1 MKSFGALLL
10 LLPLLVACAPDDSS
24 QALGTLERDRV
35 TFSATSNEI
44 IRALPVKEGSQVK
57 IGDVLVRLDTTSQQA
72 MLAQAIAQQA
82 KANAYLT
89 KLTNGERPEDIA
101 VAQAKVTL
109 ATAKLTEA
117 NKNYRRKAELVSKN
131 LISESEKDTALSA
144 RDSARAELDSAKEE
158 FAKLT
163 AGTRLEDIE
172 QAKAELDAAVANTAV
187 QQQKLDELTIVSTR
201 DGVLDNLPYNLGE
214 RVSVGSI
221 VAVVQADNSPFAR
234 VYVPEPY
241 RVKLTQ
247 GTKLQVHV
255 DGVEQTYQGT
265 VRWIANEP
273 SFTPYYALTENERA
287 RLMYLAEI
295 DLSDDA
301 QNLPS
306 GIPAQVDLP

>member
-57 IGDVLVRLDTTSQQA
+57 IGDVLVRLDTTSQEA

-221 VAVVQADNSPFAR
+221 VAIVQADNSPFAR

-295 DLSDDA
+295 DLSDEA